1 MGYVKGDFI
10 RFYNAGVVLSLE
22 MDVAISATQDTI
34 ETVDKDSLSWKT
46 FITGDRSWTV
56 SGSANLD
63 WSATENIS
71 DFFADF
77 IAGAAIAID
86 VGSSTDSK
94 FYSGSGLMTS
104 WGFDAQR
111 NALSVFTFEVQGSGA
126 LAEGTTT

>member
-10 RFYNAGVVLSLE
+10 RFYNQGVVLGLE
-22 MDVAISATQDTI
+22 LDVSISATQDTI

-63 WSATENIS
+63 WSATENVS

-77 IAGAAIAID
+77 IAGAEIAID

-94 FYSGSGLMTS
+94 FYSGNGLLTS
-104 WGFDAQR
+104 WGLEAQR
-111 NALSVFTFEVQGSGA
+111 NALSTFTFELQGSGA

>member
-10 RFYNAGVVLSLE
+10 RFYNQGVVLGLE
-22 MDVAISATQDTI
+22 LDVSISATQDTI

-63 WSATENIS
+63 WSATENVS

-77 IAGAAIAID
+77 IAGAEIAID
-86 VGSSTDSK
+86 VGSSAEPK
-94 FYSGSGLMTS
+94 FYSGNGLLTS
-104 WGFDAQR
+104 WGLEAQR
-111 NALSVFTFEVQGSGA
+111 NALSTFTFELQGSGA